1 MATAAVGLLT
11 LVTSATFAVLVPPYE
26 SPDEHAHAEYVR
38 QVAQHGLPRE
48 IPPVGAPERRFVY
61 EWVQPPLYYV
71 LAAPL
76 ARAVGTSAPTV
87 LAPDPSSRLSG
98 GPRWVVYSHER
109 PLEPREVATRL
120 YVLRAFGA
128 LLAVIGVVAT
138 VALTRAVTGST
149 AAAAFAGASLALV
162 PQWAA
167 ILASVGND
175 GLSTTLAAL
184 AALSLWPLLAAPSVG
199 PAAVAGVLSGAALST
214 KFTTACLVP
223 GLLYALWCAPRLNRA
238 RLALA
243 AFGGL
248 ALTGGW
254 PFVANVVLHG
264 DPLATSFKRAALV
277 AGGFTGASTGV
288 PGLLDPG
295 FSRYFVVM
303 VIEPFWARFGSLGAG
318 LAAGSRGWNAYFV
331 LTGVIGVAVAGGVL
345 AAWTGNRASGSEGA
359 SRQRLARALVV
370 TVLSGLALWLG
381 ANVVNASSMVV
392 HWTPRHLMPLTA
404 PLVALGALGAVRG
417 TAWLPRELRLALGVL
432 LLVCLSGLWAIVV
445 RDVVAAF
452 R

>member
-11 LVTSATFAVLVPPYE
+11 IVTSATFAALVPPYE

-48 IPPVGAPERRFVY
+48 IPAPGAPERRFVY

-87 LAPDPSSRLSG
+87 LAPDPSSRLLG
-98 GPRWVVYSHER
+98 GPRWVIYSHER

-120 YVLRAFGA
+120 YLLRAFGVF
-128 LLAVIGVVAT
+128 LAVVGVVAT
-138 VALTRAVTGST
+138 VALTRAVTGSAT
-149 AAAAFAGASLALV
+149 AAAFAGAALALV
-162 PQWAA
+162 PQWTA

-184 AALSLWPLLAAPSVG
+184 AALSLWPLIAAQSVW
-199 PAAVAGVLSGAALST
+199 PAVLAGVLSGAALSA
-214 KFTTACLVP
+214 KLTTACLIP
-223 GLLYALWCAPRLNRA
+223 GVAYALWCARPDRRT

-243 AFGGL
+243 ALGGVAL
-248 ALTGGW
+248 AGGW

-264 DPLATSFKRAALV
+264 DPVATDFKRAALV
-277 AGGFTGASTGV
+277 AGGFTGAATGV

-295 FSRYFVVM
+295 FCHYFVLM

-318 LAAGSRGWNAYFV
+318 LAAGSRGWIAYFV
-331 LTGVIGVAVAGGVL
+331 LTGVIAVAVAGGVL
-345 AAWTGNRASGSEGA
+345 AAWTGSRASGSEGA
-359 SRQRLARALVV
+359 SQQRLARALVV
-370 TVLSGLALWLG
+370 TVVSGLALWLG

-392 HWTPRHLMPLTA
+392 HWTPRHVMPLTA

-417 TAWLPRELRLALGVL
+417 TAWLPRQLRLLLGVL
-432 LLVCLSGLWAIVV
+432 LLVGLSGLWAIVV